1 MVIAKQDITIFRIV
15 EVDDVTRYYT
25 LSDDWP
31 NRPTTNPPSDEWSE
45 TEPNTSFEGSASG
58 TSLAITDIS
67 PIEHNLDVKLRSKNL
82 IPYPYATT
90 SKTENG
96 IRFTDNGDGT
106 ITANGTATADTA
118 FKCQTFVDVDKVLSS
133 GNYFVSGC
141 PQNGSVNT
149 YHINFAFRYNN
160 ISFGDVRDIG
170 AGILINAPNGIEK
183 IYVVIRIKSGTTV
196 ENLTFKP
203 MLEHAT
209 TPSAYTPYVKDLS
222 SVKMVTKGKNLIP
235 YPYKYSSFNHY
246 GIRFTVNDDGTIVA
260 NGTVTDTTQ
269 NAGMQLNE
277 LGTAINIQKDIYTIS
292 CGFTKQLKKT
302 AIFLL
307 DFYLG
312 NTWKFTHAINNTT
325 LLTKTFDLRDK
336 EFDKVYAYIR
346 IPAGVTDTINNFV
359 FKPQL
364 ELGSVASA
372 YEPYVAP
379 TTYTPSADG
388 TVANVKS
395 IYPSTLLSTDTDGV
409 IIDAEYSRNL
419 SESLY
424 FTDLTTY
431 TDDTFKYSEVS
442 KSSDYEAAKEAYTKT
457 IAAEYKADTVET
469 RITNAETSIEQNK
482 EAIALRATKTELQSE
497 ITSTKTGNLVK
508 NGYGEYLDN
517 TNYLNG
523 TFYRED
529 SPYGTYGYF
538 SGVGWDMNKEGF
550 AEYILFNKN
559 LGYDYEFYRRVKKTA
574 TSTSAYFSV
583 VPYDVDGNIISTN
596 QVLGWTKKLFYL
608 SQDLNDGDTVAHFT
622 DLSEWTDVSSQYY
635 RNFTIFGYTDSTGY
649 TYPDGTYSRNVYT
662 NVYTD
667 NSSVDKANNTITL
680 SAAWSGGTVKAGTA
694 IGRGVSGASAIYFG
708 GGGTITNTEW
718 QKYTGTF
725 AANNSSAD
733 GLRLTFCKYIRI
745 VPVGYNADYAGV
757 FIGVHTVDKDARQGV
772 ETANGKINDVQ
783 NQTKVL
789 SKTISDN
796 YAALE
801 TNANKISASVESLKT
816 TVTEDIDG
824 LNQDISS
831 LRQKVDLQLTEDS
844 VDIQIEKKLQ
854 NGVTKVDTT
863 TGFTFDENGL
873 NISKTDSPTNTQ
885 ITENGMTVN
894 KTETGDA
901 VLTANKDGVDA
912 VNLRATT
919 YLIVGK
925 RSRFEDYEPGRTGCF
940 WIGE

>member
-82 IPYPYATT
+82 IPHPYPKTTNTANGITFTDNGDGTVTVNGTATNTAEFSLGWANYDLLTKGEKYYISGAPTTDNSVYFVLNLYNHTGSGNTYVQSFSANKIIDTSTVTKAWNNCSMAIVVRKGTTVSNMVVKPMLEHATTPSAYTPYVKDLSSVKMVTTGKNLILYPYAIT

-118 FKCQTFVDVDKVLSS
+118 FKCQTFVDVDKVLPS
-133 GNYFVSGC
+133 GNYFASGC

-149 YHINFAFRYNN
+149 YTINFAFKYNN
-160 ISFGDVRDIG
+160 IGFSDVIDRG
-170 AGILINAPNGIEK
+170 AGVLINAPNGIEK
-183 IYVVIRIKSGTTV
+183 IYAVIRIKSGTTV

-203 MLEHAT
+203 MLE
-209 TPSAYTPYVKDLS
+209 
-222 SVKMVTKGKNLIP
+222 
-235 YPYKYSSFNHY
+235 
-246 GIRFTVNDDGTIVA
+246 
-260 NGTVTDTTQ
+260 
-269 NAGMQLNE
+269 
-277 LGTAINIQKDIYTIS
+277 
-292 CGFTKQLKKT
+292 
-302 AIFLL
+302 
-307 DFYLG
+307 
-312 NTWKFTHAINNTT
+312 
-325 LLTKTFDLRDK
+325 
-336 EFDKVYAYIR
+336 
-346 IPAGVTDTINNFV
+346 
-359 FKPQL
+359 
-364 ELGSVASA
+364 LGSVASE

-379 TTYTPSADG
+379 TTYVPSADG

-482 EAIALRATKTELQSE
+482 EAIALRATKTEM
-497 ITSTKTGNLVK
+497 TSYIASRGENLV
-508 NGYGEYLDN
+508 
-517 TNYLNG
+517 TNG
-523 TFYRED
+523 TALLGDNYNFSKFIYD
-529 SPYGTYGYF
+529 GSATYYAGGSF
-538 SGVGWDMNKEGF
+538 KRTPHWWDYVTTD
-550 AEYILFNKN
+550 EYIPVDTASTYLYSYWIKTDTANTRH
-559 LGYDYEFYRRVKKTA
+559 YDYIMMYDIDKKPIGA
-574 TSTSAYFSV
+574 SQVMFMPKST
-583 VPYDVDGNIISTN
+583 T
-596 QVLGWTKKLFYL
+596 TL
-608 SQDLNDGDTVAHFT
+608 SQDLKDGDTVVHLTKTSGFNTTTTHAYQRGF
-622 DLSEWTDVSSQYY
+622 
-635 RNFTIFGYTDSTGY
+635 IFWNYKNSKGY
-649 TYPDGTYSRNVYT
+649 TYSTETYSRNIYPSLW
-662 NVYTD
+662 D
-667 NSSVDKANNTITL
+667 DGSAIDSDNNTITL
-680 SAAWSGGTVKAGTA
+680 KEAWTHGTIPAGTSVSQCNSGSTYVYLNSA
-694 IGRGVSGASAIYFG
+694 YSIPENTWTQKTGTISGVGKNNAAKKFREGTAFIQVGWLLNGNDKVTSTNWLSTISLTQNAGVSDINSVNDRIN
-708 GGGTITNTEW
+708 NTTDSLN
-718 QKYTGTF
+718 KT
-725 AANNSSAD
+725 
-733 GLRLTFCKYIRI
+733 LT
-745 VPVGYNADYAGV
+745 
-757 FIGVHTVDKDARQGV
+757 
-772 ETANGKINDVQ
+772 
-783 NQTKVL
+783 
-789 SKTISDN
+789 KTISDN

>member
-15 EVDDVTRYYT
+15 EVDDITRYYT
-25 LSDDWP
+25 LRDDWP
-31 NRPTTNPPSDEWSE
+31 SKPTTNPPSDEWSE

-82 IPYPYATT
+82 IPYPY
-90 SKTENG
+90 
-96 IRFTDNGDGT
+96 
-106 ITANGTATADTA
+106 
-118 FKCQTFVDVDKVLSS
+118 
-133 GNYFVSGC
+133 
-141 PQNGSVNT
+141 
-149 YHINFAFRYNN
+149 
-160 ISFGDVRDIG
+160 
-170 AGILINAPNGIEK
+170 
-183 IYVVIRIKSGTTV
+183 
-196 ENLTFKP
+196 
-203 MLEHAT
+203 
-209 TPSAYTPYVKDLS
+209 
-222 SVKMVTKGKNLIP
+222 
-235 YPYKYSSFNHY
+235 KYSSLNHY

-269 NAGMQLNE
+269 NVNMRLNE
-277 LGTAINIQKDIYTIS
+277 LDTAINIQKDIYTIS

-312 NTWKFTHAINNTT
+312 NTWKFTHAVNNTT

-336 EFDKVYAYIR
+336 EFDKVCAYVR
-346 IPAGVTDTINNFV
+346 IPAGVTDTIDNFV
-359 FKPQL
+359 FKPMLEHATTPSAYTPYVKDLSSVKMVTKGKNLIPYPYATTSKTENGIRFTDNGDGTITANGTATADAAFKCQTFVDVDNILPSGNYFVSGCPQNGSNTTYFINFAFRYNNVSFSDVRETGAGVLINAPNGIEKVYAVIRIKSGTTVENLTFKPQL
-364 ELGSVASA
+364 ERGSVASK

-409 IIDAEYSRNL
+409 IIDAEYSKDL
-419 SESLY
+419 SKSLY

-469 RITNAETSIEQNK
+469 RIINAETSIEQNK

-517 TNYLNG
+517 TNYLSG
-523 TFYRED
+523 AFYRED

-538 SGVGWDMNKEGF
+538 SGVGGDMNKAGF

-622 DLSEWTDVSSQYY
+622 DLSEWSDVSSQYY

-708 GGGTITNTEW
+708 GVGTITNTEW

>member
-15 EVDDVTRYYT
+15 EVDDITRYYT
-25 LSDDWP
+25 FNDNWP
-31 NRPTTNPPSDEWSE
+31 SKPTTNPPSDEWSE

-82 IPYPYATT
+82 LPYPYPKTT
-90 SKTENG
+90 NTVNG
-96 IRFTDNGDGT
+96 ITFTANGDGT
-106 ITANGTATADTA
+106 VTVNGTATNVAEFSLGWANYDLLTKGEKYYISGA
-118 FKCQTFVDVDKVLSS
+118 PTTDNSVYFVLNLYNHTGS
-133 GNYFVSGC
+133 GNTYAQSFAANNVIDTSAITKTWNNVALSIVVRKGVTVS
-141 PQNGSVNT
+141 NM
-149 YHINFAFRYNN
+149 
-160 ISFGDVRDIG
+160 
-170 AGILINAPNGIEK
+170 
-183 IYVVIRIKSGTTV
+183 VV
-196 ENLTFKP
+196 KP

-235 YPYKYSSFNHY
+235 YPYATTSKTEN
-246 GIRFTVNDDGTIVA
+246 GIRFTDNGDGTITA
-260 NGTVTDTTQ
+260 NGTATADAAFKCQTFVDVDNILPSGNYFVSGCPQ
-269 NAGMQLNE
+269 NG
-277 LGTAINIQKDIYTIS
+277 S
-292 CGFTKQLKKT
+292 
-302 AIFLL
+302 
-307 DFYLG
+307 
-312 NTWKFTHAINNTT
+312 NTT
-325 LLTKTFDLRDK
+325 YFINFAFRYNNVSFSDVRETGAGVLINAPNGI
-336 EFDKVYAYIR
+336 EKVYAVIR
-346 IPAGVTDTINNFV
+346 IKSGTTVENLT

-364 ELGSVASA
+364 ERGSVASK

-409 IIDAEYSRNL
+409 IIDAEYSKDL
-419 SESLY
+419 SKSLY

-469 RITNAETSIEQNK
+469 RIINAETSIEQNK

-497 ITSTKTGNLVK
+497 ITSRKFGNLLK

-517 TNYLNG
+517 TNLPES
-523 TFYRED
+523 TFHRGD
-529 SPYGTYGYF
+529 SPDGTYGYF
-538 SGVGWDMNKEGF
+538 TGTGWSADTSTFTEP
-550 AEYILFNKN
+550 ILFNKN
-559 LGYDYEFYRRVKKTA
+559 LVYDFEFYRRVAKSATKT
-574 TSTSAYFSV
+574 TAYFSII
-583 VPYDVDGNIISTN
+583 PYDVDGNIIATN
-596 QVLGWTKKLFYL
+596 QVLGWKKTLFYL

-622 DLSEWTDVSSQYY
+622 DLSEWSDVDSGWY

-649 TYPDGTYSRNVYT
+649 TYPDGTYSRNVYS
-662 NVYTD
+662 NVYAD
-667 NSSVDKANNTITL
+667 NSSVDKVNNTITL

-694 IGRGVSGASAIYFG
+694 IGRGVSGATWIYLG
-708 GGGTITNTEW
+708 VNGTITHTEW
-718 QKYTGTF
+718 LKQTGTF
-725 AANNSSAD
+725 QANNNSTD
-733 GLRLTFCKYIRI
+733 GLRLAVTRYIK
-745 VPVGYNADYAGV
+745 VCPVGWSSNYAGMY
-757 FIGVHTVDKDARQGV
+757 IGIHTVDKDARQGV

>member
-15 EVDDVTRYYT
+15 EVDDITRYYT
-25 LSDDWP
+25 FNDNWP
-31 NRPTTNPPSDEWSE
+31 SKPTTNPPSDEWSE

-82 IPYPYATT
+82 LPYPYPKTT
-90 SKTENG
+90 NTVNG
-96 IRFTDNGDGT
+96 ITFTANGDGT
-106 ITANGTATADTA
+106 VTVNGTATNVAEFSLGWANYDLLTKGEKYYISGA
-118 FKCQTFVDVDKVLSS
+118 PTTDNSVYFVLNLYNHTGS
-133 GNYFVSGC
+133 GNTYAQSFAANNVIDTSAITKTWNNVALSIAVRKGVTVS
-141 PQNGSVNT
+141 NM
-149 YHINFAFRYNN
+149 
-160 ISFGDVRDIG
+160 
-170 AGILINAPNGIEK
+170 
-183 IYVVIRIKSGTTV
+183 VV
-196 ENLTFKP
+196 KP

-209 TPSAYTPYVKDLS
+209 TPSAYTPYVKDLT

-235 YPYKYSSFNHY
+235 YPYRLIQSVN
-246 GIRFTVNDDGTIVA
+246 GIRCTDNGDGSITL
-260 NGTVTDTTQ
+260 NGTVTKTTTDLIYFTQ
-269 NAGMQLNE
+269 ANLALPAGDY
-277 LGTAINIQKDIYTIS
+277 IIS
-292 CGFTKQLKKT
+292 CPMEGASSTTYQCHMYIDRADGTST
-302 AIFLL
+302 ALYRINS
-307 DFYLG
+307 G
-312 NTWKFTHAINNTT
+312 TKFTLKEGDTIRHTLFAVYVDTVINN
-325 LLTKTFDLRDK
+325 LTI
-336 EFDKVYAYIR
+336 A
-346 IPAGVTDTINNFV
+346 PM
-359 FKPQL
+359 L

-379 TTYTPSADG
+379 TTYVPSADG

-409 IIDAEYSRNL
+409 IIDAEYSKDL
-419 SESLY
+419 SKSLY

-469 RITNAETSIEQNK
+469 RIINAETSIEQNK

-517 TNYLNG
+517 TNYLSG
-523 TFYRED
+523 AFYRED

-538 SGVGWDMNKEGF
+538 SGVGWDMNKKGF

-622 DLSEWTDVSSQYY
+622 DLSEWSDVSSQYY